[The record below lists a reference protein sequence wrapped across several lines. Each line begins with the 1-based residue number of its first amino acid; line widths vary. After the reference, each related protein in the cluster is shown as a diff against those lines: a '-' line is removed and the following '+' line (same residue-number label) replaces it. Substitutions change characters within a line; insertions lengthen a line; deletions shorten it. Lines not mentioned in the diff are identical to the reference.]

1 MPRIAREIARPL
13 LTALVLTTVA
23 AGPASADGC
32 WPCYRAWYPTM
43 TQVIY
48 DPPPLIYNRPC
59 WGPTPVVISAW
70 RARVIAE
77 AFPPPPPRWRYDLRT
92 RAITLQ
98 RPW

>member
-1 MPRIAREIARPL
+1 MSRIAREIARPM

-43 TQVIY
+43 TQLIY

-77 AFPPPPPRWRYDLRT
+77 SFPPPPPHWRYDLRT
-92 RAITLQ
+92 RAITLH

>member
-1 MPRIAREIARPL
+1 MSRIAREIARPM

-32 WPCYRAWYPTM
+32 WPCYRAWYPT

-59 WGPTPVVISAW
+59 WGPSRAFLSAR

-77 AFPPPPPRWRYDLRT
+77 ALFPPPPPHWRYDLRT
-92 RAITLQ
+92 RAITLY
-98 RPW
+98 RR